1 MEPNY
6 IYEEKKEVV
15 AKKMLDNLY
24 ESFNTEGEDSYLLK
38 KAIASEIDLNNLNDD
53 NAIITL
59 GVTQSGKS
67 STFNFLFG
75 CKPFI
80 EMGYIYKESFILLKQ
95 NSMYNQYLDK
105 NDSKRQI
112 YSKFYYWR
120 KV

>member
-1 MEPNY
+1 MELNNMC
-6 IYEEKKEVV
+6 EEKVIGN
-15 AKKMLDNLY
+15 KKMVDKLSDIF
-24 ESFNTEGEDSYLLK
+24 SSDGEDSIILRRAIAPENILK
-38 KAIASEIDLNNLNDD
+38 KSNDKD
-53 NAIITL
+53 AIITL
-59 GVTQSGKS
+59 GVTQAGKS
-67 STFNFLFG
+67 STLNFLFG